1 VPAEPFQRRLAA
13 ILIAD
18 VAGYSRLM
26 GEDEEGTLA
35 ALTAHRTELFEP
47 CIAAHRGRVVKT
59 TGDGVLVEFAS
70 VVDAMRCAVSFQ
82 EGMRRRNA
90 GTTEDKRIEFR
101 VGVNLGDVIVQHDD
115 VYGDGVNVA
124 ARLQAEAKP
133 GGICISHD
141 AYRQVQGKI
150 DLTFEDLG
158 ELTLKNIVE
167 RVRAFTWPAEN
178 LAFSNTAV
186 PRPVFEKPSIAV
198 LPFDNMSNDPEQS
211 YFADGIAEDVITD
224 LSKVSG
230 LTVIA
235 RNSSFGYRGQS
246 PDIRQVSRELGV
258 RYVLEGSVRKGGQRV
273 RINAQLI
280 DGLSGG
286 HVWADR
292 FDRNLENI
300 FEVQDDVTRE
310 IVRALQ
316 VALTP
321 DEAARRSDR
330 RKVDP
335 EAYDLYLQA
344 RAALWEFSS
353 AGLDRAREL
362 LVRAVEIDSSLAKAH
377 AGLAMVNCVEHA
389 NNWNNT
395 DVDLL
400 ESALQHVDLA
410 IAADPNEPAAYHAL
424 ALTQMWRR
432 NLEEAVRAAERAI
445 DLEPNFAGA
454 MTALG
459 SILDFSGE
467 HERAADLLQQALRLD
482 PEYHPAMQFL
492 ARSLFS
498 LRRYEEAEATLRKR
512 LLKVP
517 HSDMSRIFL
526 ASVCGH
532 LGRRDDAQQA
542 WRELYE
548 INPAFD
554 VRRLLQVLPYR
565 DPAWFDHLVAGLRA
579 AELPV

>member
-124 ARLQAEAKP
+124 ARLQAEAQP

-167 RVRAFTWPAEN
+167 RVRAFMWPAGN

-389 NNWNNT
+389 NSWNNT

-498 LRRYEEAEATLRKR
+498 LRRYEEAEATLHKR

-542 WRELYE
+542 WRELFE

>member
-258 RYVLEGSVRKGGQRV
+258 RYVLEGSVRKGGQRL

-377 AGLAMVNCVEHA
+377 AGLAMANCVEHA

>member
-1 VPAEPFQRRLAA
+1 
-13 ILIAD
+13 
-18 VAGYSRLM
+18 
-26 GEDEEGTLA
+26 
-35 ALTAHRTELFEP
+35 
-47 CIAAHRGRVVKT
+47 
-59 TGDGVLVEFAS
+59 
-70 VVDAMRCAVSFQ
+70 
-82 EGMRRRNA
+82 
-90 GTTEDKRIEFR
+90 
-101 VGVNLGDVIVQHDD
+101 
-115 VYGDGVNVA
+115 
-124 ARLQAEAKP
+124 
-133 GGICISHD
+133 
-141 AYRQVQGKI
+141 
-150 DLTFEDLG
+150 
-158 ELTLKNIVE
+158 
-167 RVRAFTWPAEN
+167 
-178 LAFSNTAV
+178 
-186 PRPVFEKPSIAV
+186 
-198 LPFDNMSNDPEQS
+198 
-211 YFADGIAEDVITD
+211 
-224 LSKVSG
+224 
-230 LTVIA
+230 
-235 RNSSFGYRGQS
+235 
-246 PDIRQVSRELGV
+246 
-258 RYVLEGSVRKGGQRV
+258 
-273 RINAQLI
+273 LI

-377 AGLAMVNCVEHA
+377 AGLAMANCVEHA